1 MAKKKIDQARLNNIL
16 RIIVFV
22 LLFISVIIGAILHLQ
37 RNKEKGAN
45 YENYREDM
53 SKLWS

>member
-1 MAKKKIDQARLNNIL
+1 MAKKKVDQARLNNIL

-22 LLFISVIIGAILHLQ
+22 LLFLSVIIGAILHLQ
-37 RNKEKGAN
+37 RNKEKGVN

>member
-37 RNKEKGAN
+37 RNKEKGVN

>member
-1 MAKKKIDQARLNNIL
+1 MAKKKIDQAKLNNIL
-16 RIIVFV
+16 RITVFI
-22 LLFISVIIGAILHLQ
+22 LLFLSVIIGAILHLQ
-37 RNKEKGAN
+37 RNKEKGVN

>member
-22 LLFISVIIGAILHLQ
+22 LLFLSVIIGAILHLQ
-37 RNKEKGAN
+37 RNKEKGVY

>member
-1 MAKKKIDQARLNNIL
+1 MAKEKINQAKLNNIL

-22 LLFISVIIGAILHLQ
+22 LLFLSVIIGAILHLQ
-37 RNKEKGAN
+37 RNKEKGVN